1 MLLTNYMEEAV
12 DRTLEEILA
21 DRDDICRCERCKM
34 DVKAL
39 ALNHLPPKYVVT
51 DMGYVYTKV
60 NELESQFKA
69 DITVAVTNAL
79 KVIRKNPRHEE
90 GLSLIHISEPTRPY

>member
-1 MLLTNYMEEAV
+1 MLFKNYMEEV
-12 DRTLEEILA
+12 VESTLDQILA
-21 DRDDICRCERCKM
+21 HRDDVCACERCRL
-34 DVKAL
+34 DIKAL

-69 DITVAVTNAL
+69 DVTVAVTNAL
-79 KVIRKNPRHEE
+79 KIVRKKPRHDKDD
-90 GLSLIHISEPTRPY
+90 

>member
-1 MLLTNYMEEAV
+1 MLLSNYMEEVV
-12 DRTLEEILA
+12 DRTLEEVLA
-21 DRDDICRCERCKM
+21 LHEDICTCERCKL

-51 DMGYVYTKV
+51 DMGYIYTKI

-69 DITVAVTNAL
+69 DVTVAVTNAL
-79 KVIRKNPRHEE
+79 KTIRKNPRHE
-90 GLSLIHISEPTRPY
+90 GGC

>member
-12 DRTLEEILA
+12 ERTLDEILA
-21 DRDDICRCERCKM
+21 GREDICRCERCRL

-39 ALNHLPPKYVVT
+39 ALNRLPPRYVVT
-51 DMGYVYTKV
+51 DRGYTYTKV
-60 NELESQFKA
+60 NELENQFKA

-79 KVIRKNPRHEE
+79 KVIRANPRHGE
-90 GLSLIHISEPTRPY
+90 GC

>member
-1 MLLTNYMEEAV
+1 VLLTNYMEEAV

-90 GLSLIHISEPTRPY
+90 GC

>member
-1 MLLTNYMEEAV
+1 MLLSNYMEEVV

-21 DRDDICRCERCKM
+21 HRDDVCTCERCKL
-34 DVKAL
+34 DIKAL
-39 ALNHLPPKYVVT
+39 ALNHLPPRYVVT
-51 DMGYVYTKV
+51 DKGYIYTKV

-79 KVIRKNPRHEE
+79 KIIRKNPRHEE
-90 GLSLIHISEPTRPY
+90 GC

>member
-1 MLLTNYMEEAV
+1 MQLKNYMEEAT
-12 DRTLEEILA
+12 DSTIEEILA
-21 DRDDICRCERCKM
+21 RRDDVCKCDRCKM
-34 DVKAL
+34 DIKAL

-60 NELESQFKA
+60 NELENQFKA

-79 KVIRKNPRHEE
+79 KIIRDNPRHDD
-90 GLSLIHISEPTRPY
+90 